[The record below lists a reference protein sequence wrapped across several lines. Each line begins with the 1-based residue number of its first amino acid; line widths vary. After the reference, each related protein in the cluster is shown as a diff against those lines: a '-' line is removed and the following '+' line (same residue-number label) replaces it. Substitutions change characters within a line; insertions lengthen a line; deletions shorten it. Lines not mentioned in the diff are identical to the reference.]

1 MTPDAI
7 ASFLAP
13 KGPLA
18 RAVARFEP
26 RAGQVDMAQTVGR
39 AIESG
44 GHVVI
49 EAGTGTGKTFG
60 YLVPALLAA
69 RGPVVVAT
77 ATRTLQDQIFETDLP
92 RLLPLFPG
100 IKAVRLKGRAN
111 YLCPFRMKQ
120 WVATV
125 DVRVMTLEERLRLRG
140 LIDWSSRTVEGD
152 LAEFHDLSEEDPW
165 RRSITS
171 TRENCLGRECPDFV
185 ECPFNRVRLAAME
198 AGLIVTNHHLL
209 LADLALK
216 EGRFGQILPEAA
228 MVVVDEAHNLP
239 PLTSVVFGDSVSTW
253 QTRDLIGD
261 LRKLGIEA
269 GVDEVVLREADR
281 VHQATEEVIHAW
293 PSGVEE
299 GKEEIGLLRERL
311 PKLPEAL
318 GDWHQALSDLA
329 DLLDRRKEGAEEI
342 AKLAERG
349 QELADRVGSLS
360 QSSTRPEVVHWAE
373 RGARSVILHGHL
385 VEVAGVLRQTLFARY
400 PTVVMTS
407 ATLTTAGKFDHFL
420 ITVGLD
426 RETTPTLVVPGS
438 FDYPNRT
445 VLYCPPDLP
454 DPKDPRYID
463 QLLPRMGEL
472 VRATEGHALLLFTS
486 HRHLTKAR
494 AWFETQDWDFPV
506 LAQGQGSR
514 RALLERFRATP
525 ESVLLATGSFWEGVD
540 IQGRSLSCL
549 IIDKLPFPSPDDPVL
564 RARMAQVKERGR
576 SDFVD
581 VMIPL
586 AVTQLRQGA
595 GRLMRH
601 SNDFGVLMICDPR
614 LRRANYGR
622 IFIESLPPMKR
633 LGHLA
638 GVARWYEGIVAEH
651 EAGDAGSEAD
661 RGGGDVAGGGPDG

>member
-311 PKLPEAL
+311 PKLPGARRLAPSAERSGRSARPAQRGGRRDRQAGRAGAGACRSGRESFPEQYPARGGSLGRTGCPVGDPTRPSGRGGRGTSSDLVCPLPHGGDDL
-318 GDWHQALSDLA
+318 GDPDH
-329 DLLDRRKEGAEEI
+329 RRKI
-342 AKLAERG
+342 
-349 QELADRVGSLS
+349 
-360 QSSTRPEVVHWAE
+360 RPLFDH
-373 RGARSVILHGHL
+373 RGAR
-385 VEVAGVLRQTLFARY
+385 
-400 PTVVMTS
+400 
-407 ATLTTAGKFDHFL
+407 
-420 ITVGLD
+420 
-426 RETTPTLVVPGS
+426 PGN
-438 FDYPNRT
+438 D
-445 VLYCPPDLP
+445 PDL
-454 DPKDPRYID
+454 
-463 QLLPRMGEL
+463 G
-472 VRATEGHALLLFTS
+472 
-486 HRHLTKAR
+486 
-494 AWFETQDWDFPV
+494 
-506 LAQGQGSR
+506 GS
-514 RALLERFRATP
+514 
-525 ESVLLATGSFWEGVD
+525 W
-540 IQGRSLSCL
+540 
-549 IIDKLPFPSPDDPVL
+549 
-564 RARMAQVKERGR
+564 
-576 SDFVD
+576 
-581 VMIPL
+581 
-586 AVTQLRQGA
+586 
-595 GRLMRH
+595 
-601 SNDFGVLMICDPR
+601 
-614 LRRANYGR
+614 
-622 IFIESLPPMKR
+622 
-633 LGHLA
+633 
-638 GVARWYEGIVAEH
+638 
-651 EAGDAGSEAD
+651 
-661 RGGGDVAGGGPDG
+661 